1 MLFKSCVKSRHFT
14 VAPMLGAAFVVA
26 GLAFPV
32 NVAGAQDAV
41 AAGPPE
47 KEVSQLLEQSQAAA
61 RKLAR
66 DASLLESFTRGNLS
80 WESHAAQLQ
89 AIKDHIN
96 TMGADAKRL
105 QELHPAAAP
114 WQQHAIDRIIPLM
127 VEMASL
133 TQTAIEH
140 VNANR
145 DRLHTPEYTQYL
157 KDKAEVSANL
167 SGLITDFV
175 VYGQAKAKLAELEK
189 SLGVA
194 GS

>member
-1 MLFKSCVKSRHFT
+1 MLFKSCDKSRHFT

-114 WQQHAIDRIIPLM
+114 WQQHA
-127 VEMASL
+127 
-133 TQTAIEH
+133 
-140 VNANR
+140 
-145 DRLHTPEYTQYL
+145 
-157 KDKAEVSANL
+157 
-167 SGLITDFV
+167 
-175 VYGQAKAKLAELEK
+175 
-189 SLGVA
+189 
-194 GS
+194 